1 MLNIIYS
8 EILKLKK
15 SSYIIIILITSL
27 FMVFF
32 TDAAIIIVKVL
43 NRTFE
48 SYSFNVCEI
57 NIRLIFTIIFCIIS
71 SNIFIREYD
80 DKTANI
86 LYSYSFNRIKI
97 LLGKFL
103 VIYMIIVLIYFI
115 QCIGIYISSYVLFGS
130 LDKSLISQNVQA
142 NLYSMIFEMALIPS
156 VILLANLKQNLILP
170 VSYGVLITIINAIS
184 DKSFIAD
191 IKYNPFVGPLFAF
204 QYVYSEVGAGFEFKY
219 ITISGIIFF
228 IISILVC
235 MYHFN
240 KMDIN

>member
-15 SSYIIIILITSL
+15 ISYIVIILITSL

-32 TDAAIIIVKVL
+32 TDAAIIIIKGL

-48 SYSFNVCEI
+48 SYSFNVCQI
-57 NIRLIFTIIFCIIS
+57 NIRLIFTIVFCIIS
-71 SNIFIREYD
+71 SDIFVREYD

-86 LYSYSFNRIKI
+86 LYLYSFNRTKI

-115 QCIGIYISSYVLFGS
+115 QCIGIYVSCYILFGS
-130 LDKSLISQNVQA
+130 LEKSLVYRNVQA
-142 NLYSMIFEMALIPS
+142 NLYSMIFEMMLIPS
-156 VILLANLKQNLILP
+156 VIFLANLKQNLILP
-170 VSYGVLITIINAIS
+170 VSYGVLMTIINAIS

-191 IKYNPFVGPLFAF
+191 IKYNPFVGPFFAF
-204 QYVYSEVGAGFEFKY
+204 QYVYSEVGTGFEFKY

-228 IISILVC
+228 IISILGC

-240 KMDIN
+240 EMDIN